1 MVTTAVYGFLGVILA
16 LILWLVV
23 AVVAKKTAWQRVCLW
38 LLLAASVLFMLFAVV
53 AGQRHT
59 AARDSDH
66 LLRQQAAAPVQTAA
80 PNVAAM
86 VAATRSITT
95 TQPISAPS
103 TYAMAGEWDGE
114 LPKSMVALDKLL
126 AFTEG
131 DSDGV
136 PADTVYIMFDPR
148 CPYCHEAFRNVRDY
162 VKAGRRIKWIPV
174 PILGNK
180 EQGEKIIAAIQAKP
194 ELLAAVMESRANIDL
209 ITKDVVV
216 SPELEQSLNYNI
228 AFMMAAF
235 KNSQY
240 PQAGVPAW
248 FWLNRHDNV
257 ADMRINIT
265 PDDLKSIWGTL

>member
-1 MVTTAVYGFLGVILA
+1 MITTAVYGFLGVILG
-16 LILWLVV
+16 LIVGLVV
-23 AVVAKKTAWQRVCLW
+23 AVIVKKPVWQRVCLW
-38 LLLAASVLFMLFAVV
+38 SLLAVSVLFMVFAVV
-53 AGQRHT
+53 AVQRH
-59 AARDSDH
+59 AAPRVSDH
-66 LLRQQAAAPVQTAA
+66 PRQRAVTPPAQAAPSVTAITS
-80 PNVAAM
+80 
-86 VAATRSITT
+86 ATRSITT

-114 LPKSMVALDKLL
+114 LPPSMVALDKLL

-131 DSDGV
+131 DSDGAV
-136 PADTVYIMFDPR
+136 ADTVYIMFDPR

-209 ITKDVVV
+209 ITKDVAV
-216 SPELEQSLNYNI
+216 SPELTQSLNYNI

-265 PDDLKSIWGTL
+265 PDDLKQIWGTL

>member
-1 MVTTAVYGFLGVILA
+1 MVTTAVYGFLGVILV
-16 LILWLVV
+16 LIIGLVV
-23 AVVAKKTAWQRVCLW
+23 AVAIKKARWQRTCVW
-38 LLLAASVLFMLFAVV
+38 LLLAVSVLFMLVVVV
-53 AGQRHT
+53 ASQRH
-59 AARDSDH
+59 DSNQ
-66 LLRQQAAAPVQTAA
+66 LRQQTSAPAKATPSVTAMA
-80 PNVAAM
+80 
-86 VAATRSITT
+86 AATRSITT

-114 LPKSMVALDKLL
+114 LPKSMVALDNLL

-131 DSDGV
+131 DSDGAV
-136 PADTVYIMFDPR
+136 ADTVYIMFDPR

-180 EQGEKIIAAIQAKP
+180 DQGEAIIAAIQAKP
-194 ELLAAVMESRANIDL
+194 ELLAAVMENRVDLDL
-209 ITKDVVV
+209 ITKDVMV
-216 SPELEQSLNYNI
+216 SPQLRESLNYNI

-265 PDDLKSIWGTL
+265 PNDLKSIWGTL